1 MQLFRGPRAAEY
13 RVGAKAVLPFAA
25 VIATVGVLFGYLA
38 RTAGLSPLAAV
49 LMSGTT
55 FAGSAQFAAVAV
67 LAAGGTAWAAVSASA
82 LLNARL
88 LPLGLA
94 IAPTLRGPLW
104 KRLLLSQFVVDEAW
118 AVAYTGEGRFSRE
131 RLVGSGVVL
140 YATHVTG
147 TAIGAAA
154 ATVPADLTTWGLDA
168 AFPVLFVVLLWPHL
182 LDLSRVAAALL
193 GAIIALSLTP
203 LTPPGIPVI
212 AAAFACFLGAKVG

>member
-38 RTAGLSPLAAV
+38 RAAGLSPLAAV

-67 LAAGGTAWAAVSASA
+67 LAGGGTAWAAVSASA
-82 LLNARL
+82 LLNARY

-94 IAPTLRGPLW
+94 IAPALRGPFW
-104 KRLLLSQFVVDEAW
+104 KRLLLAQFVVDETW
-118 AVAYTGEGRFSRE
+118 AVAYIGAGRFSRE
-131 RLVGSGVVL
+131 RLVGSGLVL
-140 YATHVTG
+140 YATHIAA
-147 TAIGAAA
+147 TAIGAVA
-154 ATVPADLTTWGLDA
+154 ATVPGDLSAWGLDS
-168 AFPVLFVVLLWPHL
+168 AFPALFVVLLWPHL
-182 LDLSRVAAALL
+182 RGLSRVAAALL
-193 GAIIALSLTP
+193 GAMIALSLTP

-212 AAAFACFLGAKVG
+212 AAAFACFLGAKGG